1 MIIDHVSEVDSVDLS
16 LIAYLVGSVLFWPF
30 TAGAIEVVF
39 IW

>member
-1 MIIDHVSEVDSVDLS
+1 MIIDHVSEVDSFDLS
-16 LIAYLVGSVLFWPF
+16 LIAYLVGSVLIWSF